1 MDFAL
6 ARESGRWN
14 LFLFVGNS
22 LVTETAVHQPAIP
35 RLRRVLTL
43 WDLIFYGIV
52 VIQPIAAVPL
62 FGIGQKLSNG
72 HMVTTIL
79 IAMLAMMLTAS
90 SYGRMA
96 SLYPV
101 AGSAYTY
108 VGRGLNAHLGFVT
121 GWMIFLDYLI
131 VPVTGIIYSS
141 LTVQRLLTPF
151 VPKLPPQL
159 LFALLASFF
168 AAAITAL
175 NLRGVRTAAKANIGL
190 LFIMSVVIILF
201 IVLAIRYVSRLHG
214 WAGIFSL
221 EPFYNSRTFH
231 LPAIATATSFA
242 ALTYIGFDSVTTL
255 AEDVHNPR
263 RNILL
268 ATVIV
273 CVFTGIFSGLQI
285 YLGQLVWPN
294 WRTFPNL
301 ETAFMDVTRR
311 VGGPIL
317 FSAIAVILVVSN
329 FGAALSGQIGAA
341 RLLFSMG
348 RDNVL
353 PRSVFAY
360 LDPKKKNP
368 AYNILIIGVLAFAG
382 AMVLSYELAAECLNF
397 GAFLGFMGVNL
408 AAFRE
413 FYLRRRGGQ
422 ERRFFMDALLP
433 IAGFLF
439 CLAIWVSLPLPA
451 KIAGSCW
458 LLVGLIYEAIQTRG
472 FQTEPTMV
480 DFSDLG

>member
-1 MDFAL
+1 MIK
-6 ARESGRWN
+6 
-14 LFLFVGNS
+14 
-22 LVTETAVHQPAIP
+22 TATDQTPIP

-72 HMVTTIL
+72 HMVTTVL

-121 GWMIFLDYLI
+121 GWLIFLDYLI

-141 LTVQRLLTPF
+141 LTVQRILAPF
-151 VPKLPPQL
+151 LPQL
-159 LFALLASFF
+159 PARLLFSLLAAFF

-175 NLRGVRTAAKANIGL
+175 NLRGIRSTAKANIGL
-190 LFIMSVVIILF
+190 LFIMMLV
-201 IVLAIRYVSRLHG
+201 IVLFMGIAIRYLLHLQG
-214 WAGIFSL
+214 WAGVFSVV
-221 EPFYNSRTFH
+221 PFYDSRTFH
-231 LPAIATATSFA
+231 LPSIATATSFA

-255 AEDVHNPR
+255 AEDAYNPR

-268 ATVIV
+268 ATVTV
-273 CVFTGIFSGLQI
+273 CLFTGVFSGVQI

-301 ETAFMDVTRR
+301 ETAFMDVTRL
-311 VGGPIL
+311 VGGLAL
-317 FSAIAVILVVSN
+317 FEAMAVVLVVSN

-353 PRSVFAY
+353 PKSVFAY
-360 LDPKKKNP
+360 LDPEKKNP
-368 AYNILIIGVLAFAG
+368 SRNILIIGLLAFVG
-382 AMVLSYELAAECLNF
+382 ALVLSYELAAECLNF

-413 FYLRRRGGQ
+413 FYSRGRGER
-422 ERRFFMDALLP
+422 ERRFFVDAVLP

-439 CLAIWVSLPLPA
+439 CLAIWVSLPMPA

-458 LLVGLIYEAIQTRG
+458 LVVGVVYDAVQTRG
-472 FQTEPTMV
+472 FRKEPTMV

>member
-1 MDFAL
+1 
-6 ARESGRWN
+6 
-14 LFLFVGNS
+14 VI
-22 LVTETAVHQPAIP
+22 ETAAHEPAIP
-35 RLRRVLTL
+35 RLRRVLGL

-79 IAMLAMMLTAS
+79 IAMLAMLLTAT

-121 GWMIFLDYLI
+121 GWLIFLDYLI

-141 LTVQRLLTPF
+141 LTVQRVLTPF
-151 VPKLPPQL
+151 VPQLPPRFV
-159 LFALLASFF
+159 FALLAGFF

-175 NLRGVRTAAKANIGL
+175 NLGGIRSVAKANIAL

-201 IVLAIRYVSRLHG
+201 IGMAIHYLFHLQG
-214 WAGIFSL
+214 WAGVFSWQ
-221 EPFYNSRTFH
+221 PFYASSTFH

-273 CVFTGIFSGLQI
+273 CLFTGIFSGLQI

-317 FSAIAVILVVSN
+317 FAAMAVILVVSN
-329 FGAALSGQIGAA
+329 FGAALTGQIGAA

-353 PRSVFAY
+353 PKSVFAY

-368 AYNILIIGVLAFAG
+368 AYNILIIGVLAFIG

-413 FYLRRRGGQ
+413 FYLRRRGGA
-422 ERRFFMDALLP
+422 ERRLFRDALLP

-458 LLVGLIYEAIQTRG
+458 LLVGLMYDAVQTRG
-472 FQTEPTMV
+472 FRTAPKMV
-480 DFSDLG
+480 DFSDAG

>member
-1 MDFAL
+1 MI
-6 ARESGRWN
+6 
-14 LFLFVGNS
+14 
-22 LVTETAVHQPAIP
+22 ETATDRTPIP

-62 FGIGQKLSNG
+62 FGIGQKLSDG
-72 HMVTTIL
+72 HMVTTVL

-108 VGRGLNAHLGFVT
+108 VGRGLNTHLGFVT
-121 GWMIFLDYLI
+121 GWLIFLDYLI

-141 LTVQRLLTPF
+141 LTVQRILAPF
-151 VPKLPPQL
+151 LPQL
-159 LFALLASFF
+159 PARLLFSLLAAFF

-175 NLRGVRTAAKANIGL
+175 NLRGIRSTARANIVL
-190 LFIMSVVIILF
+190 LFVMMLVILLF
-201 IVLAIRYVSRLHG
+201 MGLAIRYIFHLQG
-214 WAGIFSL
+214 WAGMFSL
-221 EPFYNSRTFH
+221 VPFYDSRTFR

-255 AEDVHNPR
+255 AEDAYNPR

-268 ATVIV
+268 ATVTV
-273 CVFTGIFSGLQI
+273 CLFTGIFSGLQI
-285 YLGQLVWPN
+285 YLGQLVWPG

-301 ETAFMDVTRR
+301 ETAFMDVTMR
-311 VGGPIL
+311 VGGLTL
-317 FSAIAVILVVSN
+317 FEAMAIVLVVSN

-353 PRSVFAY
+353 PKSVFAY
-360 LDPKKKNP
+360 LDPEKKNP
-368 AYNILIIGVLAFAG
+368 SRNILIIGLLAFIG
-382 AMVLSYELAAECLNF
+382 ALVLSYELAAECLNF

-413 FYLRRRGGQ
+413 FYFRGRGER
-422 ERRFFMDALLP
+422 ERRFFVDAVLP

-439 CLAIWVSLPLPA
+439 CLAIWVSLPMPA
-451 KIAGSCW
+451 KIAGTCW
-458 LLVGLIYEAIQTRG
+458 LVVGVIYDGVQTRG
-472 FQTEPTMV
+472 FRRQPTMV

>member
-1 MDFAL
+1 M
-6 ARESGRWN
+6 
-14 LFLFVGNS
+14 GN
-22 LVTETAVHQPAIP
+22 VTETAAGQPAIP
-35 RLRRVLTL
+35 RLRRVLGL

-52 VIQPIAAVPL
+52 VIQPMAAVPL

-121 GWMIFLDYLI
+121 GWLIFLDYLI

-141 LTVQRLLTPF
+141 LTVQRVLTPF
-151 VPKLPPQL
+151 LPQLPPQF

-175 NLRGVRTAAKANIGL
+175 NLRGIRSAAKANIGL
-190 LFIMSVVIILF
+190 LFVMSVVIILF
-201 IVLAIRYVSRLHG
+201 MVLAIRYLFHLQG
-214 WAGIFSL
+214 WAGVLSW
-221 EPFYNSRTFH
+221 EPFYDARTFH
-231 LPAIATATSFA
+231 LPSIATATSFA

-268 ATVIV
+268 ATVVV
-273 CVFTGIFSGLQI
+273 CLFTGIFSGLQI
-285 YLGQLVWPN
+285 YLGQLVWPD
-294 WRTFPNL
+294 WQSFPNL

-311 VGGPIL
+311 AGGPIL

-329 FGAALSGQIGAA
+329 FGAALTGQIGAGA
-341 RLLFSMG
+341 AVVQHGAGQRVAQIGICVSRSEKEKSRLQHPDHRCTGVYRGDGVELRTCCRVLELWSFSG
-348 RDNVL
+348 LHGGEPGCVSRVL
-353 PRSVFAY
+353 P
-360 LDPKKKNP
+360 PKKGKTR
-368 AYNILIIGVLAFAG
+368 AAILH
-382 AMVLSYELAAECLNF
+382 
-397 GAFLGFMGVNL
+397 
-408 AAFRE
+408 
-413 FYLRRRGGQ
+413 
-422 ERRFFMDALLP
+422 
-433 IAGFLF
+433 
-439 CLAIWVSLPLPA
+439 
-451 KIAGSCW
+451 
-458 LLVGLIYEAIQTRG
+458 
-472 FQTEPTMV
+472 
-480 DFSDLG
+480 

>member
-1 MDFAL
+1 M
-6 ARESGRWN
+6 
-14 LFLFVGNS
+14 
-22 LVTETAVHQPAIP
+22 TEMAVEQAAIP
-35 RLRRVLTL
+35 RLRRVLGL
-43 WDLIFYGIV
+43 WDLIFYGIL
-52 VIQPIAAVPL
+52 VIQPMAAVPL

-96 SLYPV
+96 SVYPV

-121 GWMIFLDYLI
+121 GWLIFLDYLI

-141 LTVQRLLTPF
+141 LTVQRVLTPF
-151 VPKLPPQL
+151 LPQLPPRL
-159 LFALLASFF
+159 MFALLASFF

-175 NLRGVRTAAKANIGL
+175 NLRGIRTAAKANIGL
-190 LFIMSVVIILF
+190 LFVMSVVIILF
-201 IVLAIRYVSRLHG
+201 MLLAIRHLFHPQG
-214 WAGIFSL
+214 WAGLFSW
-221 EPFYNSRTFH
+221 EPFYDARTFH
-231 LPAIATATSFA
+231 LSSIATATSFA

-273 CVFTGIFSGLQI
+273 CAFTGIFSGMQI
-285 YLGQLVWPN
+285 YLGQLVWPD
-294 WRTFPNL
+294 WRSFPNL

-311 VGGPIL
+311 VGGPLL
-317 FSAIAVILVVSN
+317 FEAIAVILVVSN
-329 FGAALSGQIGAA
+329 FGAALTGQIGAA

-348 RDNVL
+348 RDSVL
-353 PRSVFAY
+353 PKSVFAY
-360 LDPKKKNP
+360 LDPKKNP
-368 AYNILIIGVLAFAG
+368 SHNILIIGLLAFAG

-413 FYLRRRGGQ
+413 LYLRGKGGR
-422 ERRFFMDALLP
+422 ERRFLIDAVVP

-439 CLAIWVSLPLPA
+439 CLAIWASLPWPA

-458 LLVGLIYEAIQTRG
+458 LVAGVIYDAAQTRG
-472 FQTEPTMV
+472 FRREPAMV
-480 DFSDLG
+480 DFNEVG

>member
-1 MDFAL
+1 M
-6 ARESGRWN
+6 
-14 LFLFVGNS
+14 V
-22 LVTETAVHQPAIP
+22 V
-35 RLRRVLTL
+35 LR
-43 WDLIFYGIV
+43 
-52 VIQPIAAVPL
+52 
-62 FGIGQKLSNG
+62 
-72 HMVTTIL
+72 
-79 IAMLAMMLTAS
+79 
-90 SYGRMA
+90 
-96 SLYPV
+96 
-101 AGSAYTY
+101 
-108 VGRGLNAHLGFVT
+108 AHLGLLT
-121 GWMIFLDYLI
+121 GRPHPSDYLI
-131 VPVTGIIYSS
+131 VPVTAIIYSS
-141 LTVQRLLTPF
+141 LTVQRVLAPW
-151 VPKLPPQL
+151 VPHLPAQL

-175 NLRGVRTAAKANIGL
+175 NLRGVRAAAKANIGL

-201 IVLAIRYVSRLHG
+201 MVLAIRYLFHLQG
-214 WAGIFSL
+214 WAGVFSG
-221 EPFYNSRTFH
+221 EPFYDSRTFH

-255 AEDVHNPR
+255 AEDVHDPR

-317 FSAIAVILVVSN
+317 FAAMAVILVISN

-353 PRSVFAY
+353 PKSVFAY

-368 AYNILIIGVLAFAG
+368 SYNIVIIGVLAFAG
-382 AMVLSYELAAECLNF
+382 AMVLSFELAAECLNF

-408 AAFRE
+408 ATFRE
-413 FYLRRRGGQ
+413 FYLRRKGAQ
-422 ERRFFMDALLP
+422 ERRLFRDALLP
-433 IAGFLF
+433 MAGFLF

-451 KIAGSCW
+451 KIAGGCR
-458 LLVGLIYEAIQTRG
+458 LLVGLVYDGVQTRG
-472 FQTEPTMV
+472 FRTEPTMV
-480 DFSDLG
+480 DFRDLD

>member
-1 MDFAL
+1 
-6 ARESGRWN
+6 
-14 LFLFVGNS
+14 
-22 LVTETAVHQPAIP
+22 
-35 RLRRVLTL
+35 
-43 WDLIFYGIV
+43 
-52 VIQPIAAVPL
+52 
-62 FGIGQKLSNG
+62 
-72 HMVTTIL
+72 MVTTIL

-108 VGRGLNAHLGFVT
+108 VGRGLNSHLGFVT
-121 GWMIFLDYLI
+121 GWLIFLDYLI
-131 VPVTGIIYSS
+131 VPVTCIIYSS
-141 LTVQRLLTPF
+141 LTVQRLLIPF
-151 VPKLPPQL
+151 LPQLPPKS
-159 LFALLASFF
+159 LFALLACLF
-168 AAAITAL
+168 AVTMTAL
-175 NLRGVRTAAKANIGL
+175 NLRGVRSTAKTNTGL
-190 LFIMSVVIILF
+190 LFIMSVGIILF
-201 IVLAIRYVSRLHG
+201 IVLAIRYVSELHG

-231 LPAIATATSFA
+231 LPSIATATSFA

-255 AEDVHNPR
+255 AEDVHNPK
-263 RNILL
+263 RNILM

-273 CVFTGIFSGLQI
+273 CLFTGIFSGLQI

-317 FSAIAVILVVSN
+317 FDAIAVILILSN
-329 FGAALSGQIGAA
+329 FGAGLSGQVGAA
-341 RLLFSMG
+341 RLLFGMG

-353 PRSVFAY
+353 PKSVFAY

-368 AYNILIIGVLAFAG
+368 TYNILIIGVLAFIG

-413 FYLRRRGGQ
+413 FYIQRRGRR
-422 ERRFFMDALLP
+422 ERRFFTDALLP

-439 CLAIWVSLPLPA
+439 CLAIWLGLPLPA
-451 KIAGSCW
+451 KVVGGCW
-458 LLVGLIYEAIQTRG
+458 LLVGLTYDAIQTRG
-472 FQTEPTMV
+472 FQREPTMV
-480 DFSDLG
+480 DFGDLG

>member
-1 MDFAL
+1 
-6 ARESGRWN
+6 
-14 LFLFVGNS
+14 
-22 LVTETAVHQPAIP
+22 VTERTVEQEAIP
-35 RLRRVLTL
+35 RFRRVLGL

-52 VIQPIAAVPL
+52 IIQPMAAVPL

-79 IAMLAMMLTAS
+79 IAMLAMTLTAS

-96 SLYPV
+96 SVYPV

-108 VGRGLNAHLGFVT
+108 VGRGLNGHLGFLT
-121 GWMIFLDYLI
+121 GWLIFLDYLI

-141 LTVQRLLTPF
+141 LTVQRVLTPF
-151 VPKLPPQL
+151 LPQLPPRL
-159 LFALLASFF
+159 MFAVLASFF
-168 AAAITAL
+168 AAAITTL
-175 NLRGVRTAAKANIGL
+175 NLRGIQTAAKANIGL
-190 LFIMSVVIILF
+190 LFVMSVVIILF
-201 IVLAIRYVSRLHG
+201 MCLAIRYLFHLQG
-214 WAGIFSL
+214 WPGVFSW
-221 EPFYNSRTFH
+221 EPFYDVRTFH
-231 LPAIATATSFA
+231 VPSIATATSFA

-263 RNILL
+263 RNVLL

-273 CVFTGIFSGLQI
+273 CLFTGVFSGMQI

-294 WRTFPNL
+294 WRSFPNQ

-317 FSAIAVILVVSN
+317 FDAIAVILVVSN
-329 FGAALSGQIGAA
+329 FGAALTGQIGAA

-348 RDNVL
+348 RDSVL
-353 PRSVFAY
+353 PKSVFAY
-360 LDPKKKNP
+360 LDPKKRNP
-368 AYNILIIGVLAFAG
+368 AYNIVIIGALAFIG

-422 ERRFFMDALLP
+422 EPRFLIDALVP

-439 CLAIWVSLPLPA
+439 CLAIWGSLPLPA

-458 LLVGLIYEAIQTRG
+458 LTVGLFYDGVQTRG
-472 FQTEPTMV
+472 FRAEPRMV